1 MGPILCFPFGAWFD
15 ILHPLGDVLMMAG
28 TATAQASGSL
38 KGELDDVFRK
48 ATGVARLLASDP
60 KWVAEAAILETSL
73 ERGRLIVE
81 RIGQQ
86 SSACC
91 DLERIVDNA
100 TGFAGS
106 ILEALHIPEIEF
118 YRNVEPGI
126 SLPRSPACWERALLN
141 LLVHAGEAMK
151 RGGVVEVCAQRA
163 QGEIVITVA
172 DNGPTIPD
180 QDLPLLFKPHFS
192 TRHRPSGMRL
202 QTVGAIVRENGG
214 RISAANR
221 HGASGVEFRI
231 TVPI

>member
-1 MGPILCFPFGAWFD
+1 
-15 ILHPLGDVLMMAG
+15 MMAG
-28 TATAQASGSL
+28 TAAAQAPGSL
-38 KGELDDVFRK
+38 KKELDDVFRT
-48 ATGVARLLASDP
+48 AGRVARLLASDP
-60 KWVAEAAILETSL
+60 KWAAEAAILETSI

-81 RIGQQ
+81 RLGRQY
-86 SSACC
+86 SACC
-91 DLERIVDNA
+91 DLEQTVDNA
-100 TGFAGS
+100 IGFAGG

-126 SLPRSPACWERALLN
+126 SLRGSPACWERALLN

-151 RGGVVEVCAQRA
+151 RGGVVEVCAQQA
-163 QGEIVITVA
+163 EGEIEIIVA

-192 TRHRPSGMRL
+192 TRHRPSGIRL
-202 QTVGAIVRENGG
+202 QTVEAIVRENGG

-231 TVPI
+231 TVPD